1 MDFLG
6 KERERNV
13 APRGSVNSEVKV
25 AVQSYD
31 WSDPI
36 MVFEQR
42 DCGSGMESHPDGM
55 SAEVAEGISRG

>member
-1 MDFLG
+1 M
-6 KERERNV
+6 
-13 APRGSVNSEVKV
+13 EVKS

-55 SAEVAEGISRG
+55 SAEVAEGFPRG